1 MSLISRDVTI
11 NREPAENQFKHVT
24 IQISWG
30 AKQITIQLGV
40 GVYMNVYLRGT
51 STVFR
56 KV

>member
-11 NREPAENQFKHVT
+11 NRELAENRFKHVT
-24 IQISWG
+24 IQISRG

-40 GVYMNVYLRGT
+40 GVYMNVYIRGT